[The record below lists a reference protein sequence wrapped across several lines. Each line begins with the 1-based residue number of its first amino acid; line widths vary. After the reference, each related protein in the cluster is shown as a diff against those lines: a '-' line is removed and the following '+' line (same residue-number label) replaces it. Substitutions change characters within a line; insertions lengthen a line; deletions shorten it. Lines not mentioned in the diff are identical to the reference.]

1 MSTLERQDADAI
13 AQADTKT
20 LARWWC
26 LLNRFEWPT
35 EGLGA
40 PEPQEYKKGSRRGQ
54 IMNAIMDRIGLKECL
69 REWNADSMPGEAFDQ
84 WWSNQRSLMLQE
96 A

>member
-1 MSTLERQDADAI
+1 MSRLEQHDADAI

-26 LLNRFEWPT
+26 LLNRFDWPMD
-35 EGLGA
+35 GLGA
-40 PEPQEYKKGSRRGQ
+40 PEPPEYTPGGRRGQ
-54 IMNAIMDRIGLKECL
+54 IMGAIMDRIGPKECL

-84 WWSNQRSLMLQE
+84 WWNNQRQLIAQE